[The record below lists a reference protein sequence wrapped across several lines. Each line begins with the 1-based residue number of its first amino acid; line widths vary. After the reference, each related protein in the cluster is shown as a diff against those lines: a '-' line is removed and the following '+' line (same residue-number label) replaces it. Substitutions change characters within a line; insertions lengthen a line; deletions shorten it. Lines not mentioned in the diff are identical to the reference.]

1 MPLYRKSNCQ
11 HIKALQ
17 RSNISFSHKSQIRAH
32 VSVYQYYNT
41 LTVLSNLYPME
52 NAQVSIES
60 NLKGLFA
67 LPENIHH
74 HLEIPIVPTSTA
86 DAAGTDDGTTSISIR
101 FRVAEA
107 GDALSLANLFS
118 KVQTQNSQHY
128 SRNDGKEEQQQN
140 QGSKDVSAGPGS
152 PNVVGN
158 ESPSSTSL
166 EINIAAGLGD
176 EQTPPAF
183 HAIIAEVING
193 PAHSHVPPKSG
204 EADAEAFPSTLKE
217 EEEEFQSQ
225 SQSQLHPPGIELC
238 GAAISTIDWDSQ
250 KSRRYL
256 RVQEIAVD
264 KSLVPDVK
272 LLLRHF
278 VLLFS
283 SLAIKTACAGMLLEE
298 HIVIQLK
305 EGSESKPSKRE
316 IRPRLYT

>member
-1 MPLYRKSNCQ
+1 
-11 HIKALQ
+11 
-17 RSNISFSHKSQIRAH
+17 
-32 VSVYQYYNT
+32 
-41 LTVLSNLYPME
+41 ME
-52 NAQVSIES
+52 NTQVSIES
-60 NLKGLFA
+60 NLKGLFV
-67 LPENIHH
+67 LPENVHH
-74 HLEIPIVPTSTA
+74 HLEIPIVPTST
-86 DAAGTDDGTTSISIR
+86 DAAGADDGTTSISIR

-118 KVQTQNSQHY
+118 KVHKQNSQ
-128 SRNDGKEEQQQN
+128 NDSSNDSNQEQQQN
-140 QGSKDVSAGPGS
+140 QGSKDVFAGPGT

-158 ESPSSTSL
+158 ECPSSTSL

-193 PAHSHVPPKSG
+193 HGPVHSHVPPKSG
-204 EADAEAFPSTLKE
+204 EADAEASPSTLKE
-217 EEEEFQSQ
+217 EEEELQSQ
-225 SQSQLHPPGIELC
+225 AQSQLHPPGIELC

-264 KSLVPDVK
+264 KSLVSDVK

-305 EGSESKPSKRE
+305 EGSESKASKRE
-316 IRPRLYT
+316 IRPRSYT

>member
-1 MPLYRKSNCQ
+1 
-11 HIKALQ
+11 
-17 RSNISFSHKSQIRAH
+17 
-32 VSVYQYYNT
+32 
-41 LTVLSNLYPME
+41 ME
-52 NAQVSIES
+52 NTQVSIES
-60 NLKGLFA
+60 NLKGLFV
-67 LPENIHH
+67 LPENVQH
-74 HLEIPIVPTSTA
+74 HLEIPIVPTSTVTVT
-86 DAAGTDDGTTSISIR
+86 DAAGADDGTSISIR

-107 GDALSLANLFS
+107 GDALPLANLFS
-118 KVQTQNSQHY
+118 KVHKQNSKHD
-128 SRNDGKEEQQQN
+128 SRNDGNEEQQQN
-140 QGSKDVSAGPGS
+140 QGSKDVSARPGS
-152 PNVVGN
+152 PNGNVVGN
-158 ESPSSTSL
+158 ECPSSTSL

-193 PAHSHVPPKSG
+193 PTRSHVQVPPKSG
-204 EADAEAFPSTLKE
+204 EAEVSPSTSKE
-217 EEEEFQSQ
+217 EEEES
-225 SQSQLHPPGIELC
+225 HPPRIEPC

-250 KSRRYL
+250 QSRRYL

-305 EGSESKPSKRE
+305 EGSESKPTKRE
-316 IRPRLYT
+316 IRPRS